1 MAKIFL
7 VDETE
12 IASRKLKTIKNP
24 LSHVTN
30 SAQKNRITN
39 PSFTTHMYLHKSP
52 TCNTLPHMSHLGF
65 KTEVTYRQPK
75 NSPPFQF

>member
-52 TCNTLPHMSHLGF
+52 TCN
-65 KTEVTYRQPK
+65 
-75 NSPPFQF
+75 